1 MERDEDANI
10 DEDNE
15 TIGEDDMIIDDEDA
29 ANEDEEEEL
38 LLYERQITKNKL
50 LQITRSINSQYIYQV
65 RQKFVDLSKIEVIT
79 ELTRQTVQSIAQMA
93 KITNQNLQEE
103 QPELFEAMA
112 EYVMKKF
119 IGH

>member
-1 MERDEDANI
+1 
-10 DEDNE
+10 
-15 TIGEDDMIIDDEDA
+15 
-29 ANEDEEEEL
+29 
-38 LLYERQITKNKL
+38 
-50 LQITRSINSQYIYQV
+50 
-65 RQKFVDLSKIEVIT
+65 
-79 ELTRQTVQSIAQMA
+79 MA